1 MVTYLIIWTAPVS
14 TGAVFIF
21 TILNYFNCID
31 FPQPLQ
37 TQEESEVR
45 FDISN
50 MLRPL
55 RIPFSRPCLALRTQF
70 DVLTAP
76 QLGLI
81 PGLFLPFLA
90 EMPDFG
96 RTSPFRLAP
105 VEQLFSN

>member
-1 MVTYLIIWTAPVS
+1 MLADAEDDM
-14 TGAVFIF
+14 TGLWRDTLGCSPSSHHLDMGIF
-21 TILNYFNCID
+21 Y
-31 FPQPLQ
+31 
-37 TQEESEVR
+37 E
-45 FDISN
+45 
-50 MLRPL
+50 MRPL